1 MTDIDF
7 ALTVILMDLTAIVFL
22 LGFAALDRL
31 MIWLTEGQ

>member
-7 ALTVILMDLTAIVFL
+7 VITVIIMSLTAIVFL

-31 MIWLTEGQ
+31 MIWLTEGE